1 MVRMKL
7 GLVLLS
13 AATAAQEQLGAT
25 VPPASD
31 PRAHPV
37 TFTASIYQQTGP
49 DQNQNDR
56 GWLRCHDPFAKPE
69 LKAVEAGGSKGVEGA
84 SCVTQPAGCCRP
96 QNATRLNHRL
106 EIVRPSRSQGGSR
119 WKEKVCNAPNKTNK

>member
-1 MVRMKL
+1 MVRMKF

-84 SCVTQPAGCCRP
+84 SCVTKRAGCCGPQIGTTLNPRP
-96 QNATRLNHRL
+96 EVLGL
-106 EIVRPSRSQGGSR
+106 SGSQGERG
-119 WKEKVCNAPNKTNK
+119 

>member
-1 MVRMKL
+1 MVRMKF

-25 VPPASD
+25 VPPASN

-56 GWLRCHDPFAKPE
+56 GWFRRNNPFTEPQVGTVKLRYAKSVKRPT
-69 LKAVEAGGSKGVEGA
+69 L
-84 SCVTQPAGCCRP
+84 VTKVADDHAPKIIAREDD
-96 QNATRLNHRL
+96 RL
-106 EIVRPSRSQGGSR
+106 
-119 WKEKVCNAPNKTNK
+119 